1 MIKAVLWDVDDT
13 LFDHSGTERAAALQY
28 FTAEGLDADETALRR
43 WRRITDEEY
52 ARFTAG
58 ELTFAGQ
65 RRERVRRLLRQE
77 LSDSEADAWF
87 DRYLVLFEAAWS
99 AFSDVEDVFEALA
112 APPYRHGILSNS
124 TNAVQ
129 ERKLTML
136 GLRHRFEFVVC
147 SDELGCSKPD
157 PRAFLE
163 ACSVLGLPAGHV
175 AYVGDRL
182 DLDALGAQAAGLTGI
197 WLNRTG
203 SAVPVPDGIH
213 HITTLAELP
222 GVLRG

>member
-1 MIKAVLWDVDDT
+1 MIEAVLWDVDDT
-13 LFDHSGTERAAALQY
+13 LFDHSGAERIAALRY
-28 FTAEGLDADETALRR
+28 FAAQGLDTDETALRR
-43 WRRITDEEY
+43 WREITDEEY

-65 RRERVRRLLRQE
+65 RRERVRRLLERE
-77 LSDSEADAWF
+77 LSDAEADAWF
-87 DRYLVLFEAAWS
+87 GRYLEVFEAAWS
-99 AFSDVEDVFEALA
+99 AFPDVEGVFEVLA

-124 TNAVQ
+124 TTAVQ

-147 SDELGCSKPD
+147 SDDLGCSKPD
-157 PRAFLE
+157 PRAFLQ
-163 ACSVLGLPAGHV
+163 ACSALGLPPEHV

-197 WLNRTG
+197 WLDRTG
-203 SAVPVPDGIH
+203 AGASVPEGIH
-213 HITTLAELP
+213 RITGLAQLP